1 MTFNTNDALEAEV
14 DGLQRK
20 ALTSTGQKIS
30 LGT

>member
-14 DGLQRK
+14 DRLQRK
-20 ALTSTGQKIS
+20 TLTSTGQEVS